1 MTHPFEKA
9 GLGKAPFSCTH
20 ISENIFT
27 LPDGTSKAGG
37 CCDYCGTG
45 IRYEFW
51 IKGSVAGARQFK
63 VGCDCVAKTG
73 WGIDGFEKIRADHTR
88 ARRQAGAEKRAEKRR
103 EERKAWIDEQ
113 HAARAI
119 ERVADTA
126 AWRATNSVLAAR
138 LDAYTGKNDFLL
150 SMIERIGYWGTLSG
164 KQTEAAESCFAVI
177 DRTEAARINSQHIG
191 EVGDK
196 VTLTITVERIVV
208 LKSEFYGD
216 NYITIATDE
225 QGNTIV
231 YKGRTDIG
239 GKGDTCTIKASVKD
253 HTEYNGVKQTLIQ
266 RPKVLEVAQG

>member
-20 ISENIFT
+20 VSQNLFY
-27 LPDGTSKAGG
+27 LPDGTCKAGG

-45 IRYEFW
+45 IRWEFW
-51 IKGSVAGARQFK
+51 IKGSVAGAKQFK

-73 WGIDGFEKIRADHTR
+73 WGIEGFEKVRADN
-88 ARRQAGAEKRAEKRR
+88 AKVRRQEGAEKRAEKRR

-113 HAARAI
+113 HANRAI
-119 ERVADTA
+119 ERAEATKV
-126 AWRATNSVLAAR
+126 WREANSALAAR
-138 LDAYTGKNDFLL
+138 LDSYTGKNDFLL
-150 SMIERIGYWGTLSG
+150 SMIERIGYWGTLSS
-164 KQTEAAESCFAVI
+164 KQMEAAESCFAAL
-177 DRTEAARINSQHIG
+177 DRAEVARLTSKHIG
-191 EVGDK
+191 AVGDK